1 MIISLPVAS
10 VMAPY
15 VAWGVGSDMGL
26 SLPFSIYATVLAG
39 LIEYPLVKRS
49 GWTHRPLLFVLQ
61 ANLVSWA
68 VGCVLVHYLF
78 FIIIFLAIPFSILIE
93 GAYLYLH
100 SRRLSLPFPWLAI
113 VIGNV
118 LSGLLLLVIKVIGIE
133 TGDAW
138 QIIRHPLVVFLQQHK
153 EFNEELL
160 TNIAW
165 TLIVAI
171 VLVAILDWL
180 ANAKQEPVGPTVA
193 TQTPV
198 DDSQS

>member
-1 MIISLPVAS
+1 MIMSMPVAN
-10 VMAPY
+10 VLAPY

-68 VGCVLVHYLF
+68 VGCFLVHYLF

-93 GAYLYLH
+93 GGYLYLH

-113 VIGNV
+113 IIGNV
-118 LSGLLLLVIKVIGIE
+118 LSGLLLLVIKEIGIE

-138 QIIRHPLVVFLQQHK
+138 QIIRHPVVVFLQRHK

-165 TLIVAI
+165 TLVIVI
-171 VLVAILDWL
+171 VVVAILDWL
-180 ANAKQEPVGPTVA
+180 NMAKHEPISPTVA
-193 TQTPV
+193 TQTP
-198 DDSQS
+198 DADPRS